1 MTTKKHWIL
10 PEGIEEVL
18 PEQAARF
25 EAMRRLLLDLYAT
38 WGYELVMPPAIDFIE
53 SLLTGTGH
61 DLDLQTFKLVDQMSG
76 RTLGLRADMTP
87 QVARIDAHQLQRDV
101 PTRLCY
107 IGTVLRTRP
116 ESIGDSR
123 SPLQV
128 GAGLYG
134 HAGIESE
141 VEIIGLMLKTF
152 SALDVDD
159 IYLDLGNVDIYRGL
173 AKQAGLSEEIESQ
186 LFDMLQRKSVTEI
199 DALLATL
206 NIDVSMKTMLSLLP
220 SLSGGKEVFD
230 KARLLLSDADK
241 VVKDAVDSLEKTA
254 ELMLQRFG
262 DRLPENRVNFDL
274 SELQGYHYKTG
285 VVFAAFVPQLG
296 QAIAR
301 GGRYDD
307 IGKVF
312 GRARAATGFSTDLKI
327 LNQLSN
333 KQFDNVDKIFVPLD
347 DDESLKEKIS
357 ALQAEGKSF
366 IEHLPGQ
373 QVDADAMSCNKS
385 LCLVDGQ
392 WVVNVDEFTNLI
404 QLGFRW
410 FCE

>member
-25 EAMRRLLLDLYAT
+25 EAMRRLLLDLYAS
-38 WGYELVMPPAIDFIE
+38 WGYELVKPPTIDFIE

-61 DLDLQTFKLVDQMSG
+61 DLDLQTFKLVDQLSG

-87 QVARIDAHQLQRDV
+87 QVARIDAHQLQRGV

-123 SPLQV
+123 SPLQL
-128 GAGLYG
+128 GAELYG
-134 HAGIESE
+134 HAGVESE
-141 VEIIGLMLKTF
+141 VEIIGLMLQTF
-152 SALDVDD
+152 AAMKIED

-173 AKQAGLSEEIESQ
+173 AKQAGLSKDLEGL
-186 LFDMLQRKSVTEI
+186 LFDMLQRKAVTEI
-199 DALLATL
+199 NTLLESL
-206 NIDVSMKTMLSLLP
+206 DINDKVKVMLSELSSLNGDKNILP
-220 SLSGGKEVFD
+220 KSRAVL
-230 KARLLLSDADK
+230 ADAN
-241 VVKDAVDSLEKTA
+241 DAVKQAIDYLEKTA
-254 ELMLQRFG
+254 QLMWQRFG
-262 DRLPENRVNFDL
+262 HQLSTSKVHFDL
-274 SELQGYHYKTG
+274 SELHGYHYKTG

-312 GRARAATGFSTDLKI
+312 GRARAATGFSTDLKV
-327 LNQLSN
+327 LNQLSK
-333 KQFDNVDKIFVPLD
+333 KQFDLPIKIFAPIGAD
-347 DDESLKEKIS
+347 QSKIA
-357 ALQAEGKSF
+357 ALRAEGNIV
-366 IEHLPGQ
+366 IEQLPGQ
-373 QVDADAMSCNKS
+373 NTDAREMGCDRSLCFVDA
-385 LCLVDGQ
+385 Q
-392 WVVNVDEFTNLI
+392 WIVKDL
-404 QLGFRW
+404 
-410 FCE
+410 

>member
-128 GAGLYG
+128 GAELYG

-152 SALDVDD
+152 SALDVND

-186 LFDMLQRKSVTEI
+186 LFDMLQRKAVTEI

-220 SLSGGKEVFD
+220 SLSGGKEVFE
-230 KARLLLSDADK
+230 KARVLLSDADK

-262 DRLPENRVNFDL
+262 DQLPENKVNFDL

-357 ALQAEGKSF
+357 ALRAEGKIV
-366 IEHLPGQ
+366 IEQLPGQ
-373 QVDADAMSCNKS
+373 QVDADAMGCNKS

-392 WVVNVDEFTNLI
+392 WVVKD
-404 QLGFRW
+404 
-410 FCE
+410 

>member
-1 MTTKKHWIL
+1 MTTTHWIL
-10 PEGIEEVL
+10 PEGIDEVL

-25 EAMRRLLLDLYAT
+25 ESMRRLLLDMYAA
-38 WGYELVMPPAIDFIE
+38 WGYELVIPPTIDFIE

-87 QVARIDAHQLQRDV
+87 QVARIDAHQLRRDV

-128 GAGLYG
+128 GAELYG
-134 HAGIESE
+134 HAGVESE
-141 VEIIGLMLKTF
+141 VEIIGLMLQTF
-152 SALDVDD
+152 SALDIDD
-159 IYLDLGNVDIYRGL
+159 IYLDIGNVDIYRGL
-173 AKQAGLSEEIESQ
+173 AKQAGLSEEVESQ
-186 LFDMLQRKSVTEI
+186 LFDMLQRKAITEI
-199 DALLATL
+199 NTLLDSL
-206 NIDVSMKTMLSLLP
+206 NLDDGVKAMLSGLS
-220 SLSGGKEVFD
+220 SLNGGKEVFV
-230 KARLLLSDADK
+230 KAKILLADADAA
-241 VVKDAVDSLEKTA
+241 VIDAIDYLEKTA
-254 ELMLQRFG
+254 ELMWQRFG
-262 DRLPENRVNFDL
+262 DIKVHFDL

-312 GRARAATGFSTDLKI
+312 GRARAATGFSTDLKV
-327 LNQLSN
+327 LNQLSK
-333 KQFDNVDKIFVPLD
+333 KQFVKTEKIFAPSVED
-347 DDESLKEKIS
+347 QRLKEKV
-357 ALQAEGKSF
+357 AGLRAEGKVV
-366 IEHLPGQ
+366 IEQLPGQ
-373 QVDADAMSCNKS
+373 ETDADAMGCDKS
-385 LCLVDGQ
+385 LRLVDGQ
-392 WVVNVDEFTNLI
+392 WITD
-404 QLGFRW
+404 
-410 FCE
+410 

>member
-25 EAMRRLLLDLYAT
+25 ESMRRLLLDLYAS
-38 WGYELVMPPAIDFIE
+38 WGYELVMPPTIDFIE

-128 GAGLYG
+128 GAELYG

-141 VEIIGLMLKTF
+141 VEIIGLMLETF
-152 SALDVDD
+152 SALEVDD

-173 AKQAGLSEEIESQ
+173 AKQAGLSLEVESQ
-186 LFDMLQRKSVTEI
+186 LFDMLQRKAVTEI
-199 DALLATL
+199 NALLDTL
-206 NIDVSMKTMLSLLP
+206 SIDAGMKTMLSGLP
-220 SLSGGKEVFD
+220 SLCGGKEVFE
-230 KARLLLSDADK
+230 KARSLLADAD
-241 VVKDAVDSLEKTA
+241 VAVKDAIDYLEKTA
-254 ELMLQRFG
+254 ELMQQRFA
-262 DRLPENRVNFDL
+262 DRLPASKVHFDL

-285 VVFAAFVPQLG
+285 VVFAAFVPRLG

-327 LNQLSN
+327 LNQLSG
-333 KQFDNVDKIFVPLD
+333 KQFNLPEKIFAPVGVDQNSVAALR
-347 DDESLKEKIS
+347 DE
-357 ALQAEGKSF
+357 GHVV
-366 IEHLPGQ
+366 IEQLPGQ
-373 QVDADAMSCNKS
+373 TTDAEMMGCSKS
-385 LCLVDGQ
+385 LCLVDDR
-392 WVVNVDEFTNLI
+392 WVVKD
-404 QLGFRW
+404 
-410 FCE
+410 

>member
-1 MTTKKHWIL
+1 MTTTHWIL
-10 PEGIEEVL
+10 PEGIDEVL

-25 EAMRRLLLDLYAT
+25 ESMRRLLLDMYAA
-38 WGYELVMPPAIDFIE
+38 WGYELVIPPTIDFIE

-61 DLDLQTFKLVDQMSG
+61 DLDLQTFKLVDQISG

-87 QVARIDAHQLQRDV
+87 QVARIDAHQLRRDV

-128 GAGLYG
+128 GAELYG

-141 VEIIGLMLKTF
+141 VEIIGLMLQTF
-152 SALDVDD
+152 SALDIND
-159 IYLDLGNVDIYRGL
+159 IYLDIGNVDIYRGL
-173 AKQAGLSEEIESQ
+173 AKQAGLSTEVESQ
-186 LFDMLQRKSVTEI
+186 LFDMLQRKAITEI
-199 DALLATL
+199 NTLLDSLELDDAIKA
-206 NIDVSMKTMLSLLP
+206 MLSGLYLLN
-220 SLSGGKEVFD
+220 GGKEVFV
-230 KARLLLSDADK
+230 KAKILLADADAA
-241 VVKDAVDSLEKTA
+241 VIDAIDYLEQTA
-254 ELMLQRFG
+254 ELMWQRFG
-262 DRLPENRVNFDL
+262 EIKVHFDL

-312 GRARAATGFSTDLKI
+312 GRARAATGFSTDLKV
-327 LNQLSN
+327 LNQLSK
-333 KQFDNVDKIFVPLD
+333 KQFVKTEKIFAPSVED
-347 DDESLKEKIS
+347 RHLKEKI
-357 ALQAEGKSF
+357 AGLRAEGKVV
-366 IEHLPGQ
+366 IEQLPGQ
-373 QVDADAMSCNKS
+373 ATDADAMGCDKS
-385 LCLVDGQ
+385 LRLVDGQ
-392 WVVNVDEFTNLI
+392 WITE
-404 QLGFRW
+404 
-410 FCE
+410 

>member
-1 MTTKKHWIL
+1 MTTTQHWIL
-10 PEGIEEVL
+10 PQGIEEVL

-25 EAMRRLLLDLYAT
+25 EAMRRMLLDLYAS
-38 WGYELVMPPAIDFIE
+38 WGYELVKPPTIDFIE

-61 DLDLQTFKLVDQMSG
+61 DLDLQTFKLVDQISG

-87 QVARIDAHQLQRDV
+87 QVARIDARQLQRDV

-128 GAGLYG
+128 GAELYG

-141 VEIIGLMLKTF
+141 VEIIGLMLQTF
-152 SALDVDD
+152 AAMEIDD

-173 AKQAGLSEEIESQ
+173 AKQAGLSKDIESQ
-186 LFDMLQRKSVTEI
+186 LFDMLQRKAVTEI
-199 DALLATL
+199 NTL
-206 NIDVSMKTMLSLLP
+206 IDSLDIDNKVKEMLSGLS
-220 SLSGGKEVFD
+220 SLYGDKSVFV
-230 KARLLLSDADK
+230 KARKLLSNADDS
-241 VVKDAVDSLEKTA
+241 VKQAIDYLEKTA
-254 ELMLQRFG
+254 ELMWQRYG
-262 DRLPENRVNFDL
+262 AELSETKVHFDL
-274 SELQGYHYKTG
+274 SELHGYHYKTG

-307 IGKVF
+307 IGKIF
-312 GRARAATGFSTDLKI
+312 GRARAATGFSTDLKV
-327 LNQLSN
+327 LNQLSG
-333 KQFDNVDKIFVPLD
+333 KQFALPEKIFAPLNVDQSKV
-347 DDESLKEKIS
+347 
-357 ALQAEGKSF
+357 AELRAQGNVV
-366 IEHLPGQ
+366 IEELPGQ
-373 QVDADAMSCNKS
+373 ETDAKAMGCNRS

-392 WVVNVDEFTNLI
+392 WTIKD
-404 QLGFRW
+404 
-410 FCE
+410 